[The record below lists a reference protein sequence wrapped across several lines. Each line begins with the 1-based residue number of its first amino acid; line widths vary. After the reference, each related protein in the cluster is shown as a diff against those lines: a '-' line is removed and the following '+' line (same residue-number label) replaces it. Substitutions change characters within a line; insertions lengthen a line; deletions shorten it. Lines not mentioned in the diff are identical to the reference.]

1 VLRLAIAQ
9 MRPRK
14 GAYEENLAR
23 LGALVREVAVSAD
36 PPELLVAPEAA
47 LTGYFLEGGVR
58 DLAVS
63 ADQLFHD
70 LSCQHRDAHAPPLD
84 VALGFYEVHQNRLF
98 NSGLYATLGGP
109 GAGIRHVHRKVFLPT
124 YGVFDEE
131 RFVEAGRGV
140 QAFDTRWGRA
150 AILICEDAWH
160 SFTPMLAALGG
171 AQLILIPS
179 ASPARGVEPAEEA
192 PGRPASLA
200 RWNRLVQDIAGEHG
214 VYVALAQLVGFE
226 GGKAFPGGSLV
237 AGPRG
242 ELLAEAPIFEEALL
256 RVTLDFEEITRA
268 RADMP
273 LLSDLEMRLPHL
285 LGSLHEARRG
295 AKGGAP
301 SRVGGAV
308 GSAGRPGSPGTQGIG
323 GAGVGEAGAASAVRR
338 GVNLS
343 GAKGQSAGH
352 GPLRSAQ
359 GDRDADQAKPGTRQ
373 DDPGAAQDDL
383 GAAQVDSGDSQN
395 APGSP
400 PVGPCDAAPIP
411 HVALAPASMRADPS
425 RDPLAIDAALTRRWL
440 VEFIR
445 DEIQRRRGF
454 ERVVIGLSGGVD
466 SSVVAYLA
474 AEALGPGNVV
484 GVRMPYRTSSPE
496 SLAHAQL
503 VVDALGIE
511 AATID
516 ISAAVDGLAGAMHE
530 QPDASR
536 LGNMMAR
543 TRMITLF
550 DLSAARRALPLGT
563 GNKTERLFGYFT
575 WHADDSPPVNPIGD
589 LFKSQVWALARDLGL
604 PDVIVSKP
612 ASADLITG
620 QTDEGDFGISYPRAD
635 AILHWILLG
644 YGSPEI
650 AALGFSEEEI
660 ALVRRRL
667 DSTHWK
673 RRLPTVAML
682 SATAIG
688 EYYLR
693 PVDY

>member
-1 VLRLAIAQ
+1 

-14 GAYEENLAR
+14 GAYQENLGR
-23 LGALVREVAVSAD
+23 LGEVFRAAAAAPE
-36 PPELLVAPEAA
+36 PPELIIAPETA

-58 DLAVS
+58 DLALT

-70 LSCQHRDAHAPPLD
+70 LTCQHRDAKAPPLD
-84 VALGFYEVHQNRLF
+84 IALGFYEVHQNRLF
-98 NSGLYATLGGP
+98 NAGLYATLGGP
-109 GAGIRHVHRKVFLPT
+109 DAGVRHVHRKVFLPT

-131 RFVEAGRGV
+131 RFVEAGRSV

-160 SFTPMLAALGG
+160 SFTPMLAALSG
-171 AQLILIPS
+171 AQLIIVPS
-179 ASPARGVEPAEEA
+179 ASPARGVISAEDS

-200 RWNRLVQDIAGEHG
+200 RWSRLAQDIAGEHG

-237 AGPRG
+237 ATPRG
-242 ELLAEAPIFEEALL
+242 DVLAEAPVFEEALL
-256 RVTLDFEEITRA
+256 TATLDFEEITRA
-268 RADMP
+268 RTDLP
-273 LLSDLEMRLPHL
+273 LLADLEMRLPHL
-285 LGSLHEARRG
+285 LGSLHDARRG
-295 AKGGAP
+295 GGSGRREPVPAVLGTESKGTP
-301 SRVGGAV
+301 SEARGGRA
-308 GSAGRPGSPGTQGIG
+308 ARP
-323 GAGVGEAGAASAVRR
+323 
-338 GVNLS
+338 
-343 GAKGQSAGH
+343 
-352 GPLRSAQ
+352 PL
-359 GDRDADQAKPGTRQ
+359 
-373 DDPGAAQDDL
+373 
-383 GAAQVDSGDSQN
+383 
-395 APGSP
+395 
-400 PVGPCDAAPIP
+400 APIS
-411 HVALAPASMRADPS
+411 VRANPG
-425 RDPLAIDAALTRRWL
+425 RDPLAIDPELTRRWL

-445 DEIQRRRGF
+445 DEVQRRRGF
-454 ERVVIGLSGGVD
+454 ERVVLGLSGGVD
-466 SSVVAYLA
+466 SSLVAYLA
-474 AEALGPGNVV
+474 AEALGPDNVI

-503 VVDALGIE
+503 VVEALGIKLL
-511 AATID
+511 TVD
-516 ISAAVDGLAGAMHE
+516 ISAAVDGLAAAVHDPPTPG
-530 QPDASR
+530 R
-536 LGNMMAR
+536 LGNIMAR

-550 DLSAARRALPLGT
+550 DLSAAHVALPLGT

-589 LFKSQVWALARDLGL
+589 LFKTQVWALARHLGV
-604 PDVIVSKP
+604 PAVIVEKP

-644 YGSPEI
+644 YRSPEI
-650 AALGFSEEEI
+650 AVLGYTEPEI
-660 ALVRRRL
+660 ALVRKRL